1 MALNFSEPCFSF
13 TGTGFFVARP
23 RRSLTDFAHNGSTG
37 SLRRLAMENSDSILT
52 FYRTF
57 RDISKSV
64 HSSTNVEEVLHLAV
78 RKTTEALNARG
89 SILRILNLKT
99 GELELNAAY
108 GLSDR
113 YLSKGHVFSTKVI
126 QEFCEE
132 NRAILIKDLET
143 DPRVQYPKEAKEE
156 GIKMMVDLP
165 LFMGQNVVGIL
176 RIFFDEKREFSE
188 QEMDF
193 AVAIAEQCA
202 LAIDKARLIEKQQLQ
217 YDNLAIQTD
226 KLSSLGRMAAG
237 IAHEINNPLA
247 GILLYSSNL
256 VKKVPETGPLKKG
269 LEVIIHETI
278 RCRGIIQDLLE
289 FSRKREPVKALADLN
304 GVINKAL
311 NILVNEFRL
320 NRVSVEKRLS
330 DNLPNVLIDVNQ
342 IEQVFINFF
351 MNAIEAIQGQG
362 QVSVRSYKDEE
373 NQGVVVA
380 IEDSGMGIPQEHLK
394 RIFEPFFSTK
404 PKGTGLGLAV
414 NYGLIQKHG
423 GQIRVS
429 SQPGHGTTMT
439 IRLPYDQAAA

>member
-1 MALNFSEPCFSF
+1 
-13 TGTGFFVARP
+13 
-23 RRSLTDFAHNGSTG
+23 
-37 SLRRLAMENSDSILT
+37 MEDSSIQT
-52 FYRTF
+52 FYSTF
-57 RDISKSV
+57 RDISKTV
-64 HSSTNVEEVLHLAV
+64 HSSTRVEEVLHLAV
-78 RKTTEALNARG
+78 RKTTEALQARG

-113 YLSKGHVFSTKVI
+113 YLSKGHVSSTKVI
-126 QEFCEE
+126 QELCEE
-132 NRAILIKDLET
+132 NRAIIIEDVQT

-165 LFMGQNVVGIL
+165 LLVGQNVVGVL
-176 RIFFDEKREFSE
+176 RIFFDHQRGFSE
-188 QEMDF
+188 AELDF

-202 LAIDKARLIEKQQLQ
+202 LAIDKARLIEKQQIQ
-217 YDNLAIQTD
+217 YDHLAIQAD

-256 VKKVPETGPLKKG
+256 VKKVPESGPLKKG

-289 FSRKREPVKALADLN
+289 FSREREPLKAQVDLN

-311 NILVNEFRL
+311 SILINEFRL
-320 NRVSVEKRLS
+320 NRISLEKRLS
-330 DNLPNVLIDVNQ
+330 ENLPSVFIDPNQ
-342 IEQVFINFF
+342 MEQVFINFF
-351 MNAIEAIQGQG
+351 INALEAIQGQG
-362 QVSVRSYKDEE
+362 RVSIRTYKDEDS
-373 NQGVVVA
+373 QGVVA
-380 IEDSGMGIPQEHLK
+380 EIEDTGMGIPQEHLE

-404 PKGTGLGLAV
+404 AKGTGLGLAV
-414 NYGLIQKHG
+414 NYGIIQKHG

-429 SQPGHGTTMT
+429 SQPGRGTTMT
-439 IRLPYDQAAA
+439 IRLPCDQAKA

>member
-1 MALNFSEPCFSF
+1 
-13 TGTGFFVARP
+13 
-23 RRSLTDFAHNGSTG
+23 
-37 SLRRLAMENSDSILT
+37 MEYSNNIET

-64 HSSTNVEEVLHLAV
+64 HSCRRVEECLHLAV
-78 RKTTEALNARG
+78 RKTADALRAKG
-89 SILRILNLKT
+89 SILRILNLKN
-99 GELELNAAY
+99 GELELNAAC

-113 YLSKGHVFSTKVI
+113 YLSKGHVSSTRVI
-126 QEFCEE
+126 KEICQE
-132 NRAILIKDLET
+132 NRAIIIKNVMT
-143 DPRVQYPKEAKEE
+143 DPRVQYPKEAEEE

-165 LFMGQNVVGIL
+165 LFIGQNVVGVF
-176 RIFFDEKREFSE
+176 RIFFDRLREFSE
-188 QEMDF
+188 EDLNF
-193 AVAIAEQCA
+193 AIAIAEQCA

-217 YDNLAIQTD
+217 YDHLAIQAD

-256 VKKVPETGPLKKG
+256 IKKAPETGPLKKG

-289 FSRKREPVKALADLN
+289 FSREREPSKALGDLN

-311 NILVNEFRL
+311 SILANEFRL
-320 NRVSVEKRLS
+320 HRVSVEKRLS
-330 DNLPNVLIDVNQ
+330 DDLPSVLLDGNQ
-342 IEQVFINFF
+342 MEQVFINFF

-362 QVSVRSYKDEE
+362 SISVRSFKDQD
-373 NQGVVVA
+373 NKGVVA
-380 IEDSGMGIPQEHLK
+380 EIEDSGIGIPQEHLA

-404 PKGTGLGLAV
+404 AKGTGLGLAV
-414 NYGLIQKHG
+414 NYGIIQKHG
-423 GQIRVS
+423 GQIKVS
-429 SQPGHGTTMT
+429 SQPGRGTTMT

>member
-1 MALNFSEPCFSF
+1 
-13 TGTGFFVARP
+13 
-23 RRSLTDFAHNGSTG
+23 
-37 SLRRLAMENSDSILT
+37 MENSDSILT

-78 RKTTEALNARG
+78 RKTAEALNARG

-113 YLSKGHVFSTKVI
+113 YLSKGHVFSTKVL
-126 QEFCEE
+126 QEFCKE

-143 DPRVQYPKEAKEE
+143 DPRVQYPKEAREE
-156 GIKMMVDLP
+156 GIKIMVDLP

-176 RIFFDEKREFSE
+176 RIFFGEKREFSE
-188 QEMDF
+188 EELNF

-202 LAIDKARLIEKQQLQ
+202 LAIDKARLIEKQQIQ

-256 VKKVPETGPLKKG
+256 VKKVPETGPLKTG
-269 LEVIIHETI
+269 LEVIIHEAI

-289 FSRKREPVKALADLN
+289 FSRQKEPAKALADLN
-304 GVINKAL
+304 GVINKASS
-311 NILVNEFRL
+311 ILVNEFRL
-320 NRVSVEKRLS
+320 NRISLEKRLS
-330 DNLPNVLIDVNQ
+330 DNLPSVLIDVNQ
-342 IEQVFINFF
+342 MEQVFINFF

-362 QVSVRSYKDEE
+362 QVSVRTYKDED
-373 NQGVVVA
+373 NQGVVVE
-380 IEDSGMGIPQEHLK
+380 IEDSGMGIPQEHLEK
-394 RIFEPFFSTK
+394 IFEP
-404 PKGTGLGLAV
+404 
-414 NYGLIQKHG
+414 
-423 GQIRVS
+423 
-429 SQPGHGTTMT
+429 
-439 IRLPYDQAAA
+439 

>member
-1 MALNFSEPCFSF
+1 
-13 TGTGFFVARP
+13 
-23 RRSLTDFAHNGSTG
+23 
-37 SLRRLAMENSDSILT
+37 MEKSSSIQT

-64 HSSTNVEEVLHLAV
+64 HSITKVEEVLHLAV
-78 RKTTEALNARG
+78 RNTTEALNARG

-99 GELELNAAY
+99 GELELSAAY

-113 YLSKGHVFSTKVI
+113 YLSKGHVSSTKVI
-126 QEFCEE
+126 QEFCEV
-132 NRAILIKDLET
+132 NRAIIIKDLET

-165 LFMGQNVVGIL
+165 LLMGQNVVGIL
-176 RIFFDEKREFSE
+176 RIFFDHKRDFSE
-188 QEMDF
+188 EEVDF

-202 LAIDKARLIEKQQLQ
+202 LAIDKARLIEKQQIQ

-256 VKKVPETGPLKKG
+256 VKKVPEAGPLKKG

-289 FSRKREPVKALADLN
+289 FSRQKEPVKVMADLN
-304 GVINKAL
+304 GVIQKAL
-311 NILVNEFRL
+311 SIVSNEFRL
-320 NRVSVEKRLS
+320 NRISLEKRLS
-330 DNLPNVLIDVNQ
+330 DSLPSVLIDVNQ
-342 IEQVFINFF
+342 MEQVFINFF
-351 MNAIEAIQGQG
+351 MNALEAIQGQG
-362 QVSVRSYKDEE
+362 QVSVRSFQDKD
-373 NQGVVVA
+373 NQGVVVE
-380 IEDSGMGIPQEHLK
+380 IEDSGMGIPQDHLE

-414 NYGLIQKHG
+414 NFGIIQKHG
-423 GQIRVS
+423 GAIKVS
-429 SQPGHGTTMT
+429 SQPGRGTTIM
-439 IRLPYDQAAA
+439 IRLPSEQAKA

>member
-1 MALNFSEPCFSF
+1 
-13 TGTGFFVARP
+13 
-23 RRSLTDFAHNGSTG
+23 
-37 SLRRLAMENSDSILT
+37 MENISSIQT
-52 FYRTF
+52 FYHAF
-57 RDISKSV
+57 RDISKSI
-64 HSSTNVEEVLHLAV
+64 HSSTRVEEVLHLAV

-113 YLSKGHVFSTKVI
+113 YLSKGHVSSTKVI
-126 QEFCEE
+126 EEICQE
-132 NRAILIKDLET
+132 NRAIIVQDVQV

-176 RIFFDEKREFSE
+176 RIFFDEQRAFSE
-188 QEMDF
+188 EELNF

-202 LAIDKARLIEKQQLQ
+202 LAIDKARLIEKQQIQ

-278 RCRGIIQDLLE
+278 RCRGIIQELLE
-289 FSRKREPVKALADLN
+289 FSRQREPVKTLADLN

-311 NILVNEFRL
+311 SILSNEFRL
-320 NRVSVEKRLS
+320 NRISLEKRLS
-330 DNLPNVLIDVNQ
+330 DHLPEVLIDVNQ

-362 QVSVRSYKDEE
+362 RVSVRSYGDED
-373 NQGVVVA
+373 NQGVVVE
-380 IEDSGMGIPQEHLK
+380 IEDTGMGIPQDRLE

-414 NYGLIQKHG
+414 NFGIIQKHG

-439 IRLPYDQAAA
+439 IRLPCDQAKA

>member
-1 MALNFSEPCFSF
+1 MQ
-13 TGTGFFVARP
+13 
-23 RRSLTDFAHNGSTG
+23 
-37 SLRRLAMENSDSILT
+37 DSSIQT
-52 FYRTF
+52 FYSTF
-57 RDISKSV
+57 RDISKTV
-64 HSSTNVEEVLHLAV
+64 HSSTRVEEVLHLAV
-78 RKTTEALNARG
+78 RKTTEALQARG

-113 YLSKGHVFSTKVI
+113 YLSKGHVSSTKVI
-126 QEFCEE
+126 QELCEE
-132 NRAILIKDLET
+132 NRAIIIEDVQT

-165 LFMGQNVVGIL
+165 LLVGQNVVGVL
-176 RIFFDEKREFSE
+176 RIFFDHRRGFSE
-188 QEMDF
+188 AELDF

-202 LAIDKARLIEKQQLQ
+202 LAIDKARLIEKQQIQ
-217 YDNLAIQTD
+217 YDHLAIQAD

-269 LEVIIHETI
+269 LEVIIRETI

-289 FSRKREPVKALADLN
+289 FSREREPLKAQADLN

-311 NILVNEFRL
+311 SILVNEFRL
-320 NRVSVEKRLS
+320 NRISLEKRLS
-330 DNLPNVLIDVNQ
+330 ENLPSVLIDPNQ
-342 IEQVFINFF
+342 MEQVFINFF
-351 MNAIEAIQGQG
+351 MNALEAIQGQG
-362 QVSVRSYKDEE
+362 RVSIRTYKDED
-373 NQGVVVA
+373 NQEVVA
-380 IEDSGMGIPQEHLK
+380 EIEDTGMGIPLEHLE

-404 PKGTGLGLAV
+404 AKGTGLGLAV
-414 NYGLIQKHG
+414 NYGIIQKHG

-429 SQPGHGTTMT
+429 SQPGRGTTMT
-439 IRLPYDQAAA
+439 IRLPCDQAKA

>member
-1 MALNFSEPCFSF
+1 
-13 TGTGFFVARP
+13 
-23 RRSLTDFAHNGSTG
+23 
-37 SLRRLAMENSDSILT
+37 MEKSSSIQT

-64 HSSTNVEEVLHLAV
+64 HSITKVEEVLHLAV
-78 RKTTEALNARG
+78 RNTTEALNARG

-99 GELELNAAY
+99 GELELSAAF

-113 YLSKGHVFSTKVI
+113 YLSKGHVSSTKVI
-126 QEFCEE
+126 QEFCEV
-132 NRAILIKDLET
+132 NRAIIIKDIET

-165 LFMGQNVVGIL
+165 LLMGQNVVGIL
-176 RIFFDEKREFSE
+176 RIFFDHKRDFSE
-188 QEMDF
+188 EEVDF

-202 LAIDKARLIEKQQLQ
+202 LAIDKARLIEKQQIQ

-256 VKKVPETGPLKKG
+256 VKKVPEAGPLKKG

-289 FSRKREPVKALADLN
+289 FSRQKEPVKVMADLN
-304 GVINKAL
+304 GVIQKAL
-311 NILVNEFRL
+311 SIVSNEFRL
-320 NRVSVEKRLS
+320 NRISLEKRLS
-330 DNLPNVLIDVNQ
+330 DSLPSVLIDVNQ
-342 IEQVFINFF
+342 MEQVFINFF
-351 MNAIEAIQGQG
+351 MNALEAIQGQG
-362 QVSVRSYKDEE
+362 QVSVRSFQDKD
-373 NQGVVVA
+373 NQGVVVE
-380 IEDSGMGIPQEHLK
+380 IEDSGMGIPQDHLE

-414 NYGLIQKHG
+414 NYGIIQKHG
-423 GQIRVS
+423 GAIKVS
-429 SQPGHGTTMT
+429 SQPGRGTTIM
-439 IRLPYDQAAA
+439 IRLPSEQAKA

>member
-1 MALNFSEPCFSF
+1 
-13 TGTGFFVARP
+13 
-23 RRSLTDFAHNGSTG
+23 
-37 SLRRLAMENSDSILT
+37 MENSTIQT
-52 FYRTF
+52 FYYTF
-57 RDISKSV
+57 RDISKSI

-78 RKTTEALNARG
+78 RKTAEALNARG

-113 YLSKGHVFSTKVI
+113 YLSKGHVSSTKVI

-132 NRAILIKDLET
+132 NRAIIIKDLET

-176 RIFFDEKREFSE
+176 RIFFHEKREFSE
-188 QEMDF
+188 EELNF
-193 AVAIAEQCA
+193 AIAIAEQCA
-202 LAIDKARLIEKQQLQ
+202 LAIDKARLIEKQQIQ

-278 RCRGIIQDLLE
+278 RCRGIIQELLE
-289 FSRKREPVKALADLN
+289 FSRQREPLKVLADLN
-304 GVINKAL
+304 GVIEKAL
-311 NILVNEFRL
+311 SIVSNEFRL
-320 NRVSVEKRLS
+320 NRISLERRLS
-330 DNLPNVLIDVNQ
+330 DTLPSVLIDVNQ
-342 IEQVFINFF
+342 IEQVFINFL
-351 MNAIEAIQGQG
+351 MNAVEAIQGQG
-362 QVSVRSYKDEE
+362 EVCVRSYRDED
-373 NQGVVVA
+373 NRSVVVE
-380 IEDSGMGIPQEHLK
+380 IEDSGMGIPQEHLEK
-394 RIFEPFFSTK
+394 IFDPFFSTK

-414 NYGLIQKHG
+414 NYGIIQKHG
-423 GQIRVS
+423 GEIKVS
-429 SQPGHGTTMT
+429 SQPGRGTTMT
-439 IRLPYDQAAA
+439 IRLPYEQAKG

>member
-1 MALNFSEPCFSF
+1 
-13 TGTGFFVARP
+13 
-23 RRSLTDFAHNGSTG
+23 
-37 SLRRLAMENSDSILT
+37 MENTSIIQT

-64 HSSTNVEEVLHLAV
+64 HSSTRVEEVLHLAV
-78 RKTTEALNARG
+78 RKTTEALDARG

-113 YLSKGHVFSTKVI
+113 YLSKGHVSSTKVI
-126 QEFCEE
+126 QEICEE
-132 NRAILIKDLET
+132 NRAIIIQDVQT

-156 GIKMMVDLP
+156 GIKMMIDLP
-165 LFMGQNVVGIL
+165 LYVGQNVVGIL
-176 RIFFDEKREFSE
+176 RIFFVQQREFSE
-188 QEMDF
+188 EELDF

-202 LAIDKARLIEKQQLQ
+202 LAIDKARLIEKQQIQ
-217 YDNLAIQTD
+217 YDNLAIQAD

-256 VKKVPETGPLKKG
+256 IKKAPDSGPLKKG
-269 LEVIIHETI
+269 LEVIIHETV

-289 FSRKREPVKALADLN
+289 FSREREPIKALADLN
-304 GVINKAL
+304 GVIDKAL
-311 NILVNEFRL
+311 SILANEFHL
-320 NRVSVEKRLS
+320 HRVAIEKRLS
-330 DNLPNVLIDVNQ
+330 DNLPDVLIDVNQ

-362 QVSVRSYKDEE
+362 QVSVRSYKDED
-373 NQGVVVA
+373 NHGVIVEV
-380 IEDSGMGIPQEHLK
+380 EDSGMGIPQEHLE

-414 NYGLIQKHG
+414 NYGIIQKHG
-423 GQIRVS
+423 GQIRVN
-429 SQPGHGTTMT
+429 SQPGRGTTMT
-439 IRLPYDQAAA
+439 IRMPCD

>member
-1 MALNFSEPCFSF
+1 
-13 TGTGFFVARP
+13 
-23 RRSLTDFAHNGSTG
+23 
-37 SLRRLAMENSDSILT
+37 MEKSSSIQT

-64 HSSTNVEEVLHLAV
+64 HSITKVEEVLHLAV

-99 GELELNAAY
+99 GELELSAAF

-113 YLSKGHVFSTKVI
+113 YLSKGHVSSTKVI
-126 QEFCEE
+126 QEFCEV
-132 NRAILIKDLET
+132 NRAIIIKDIET

-165 LFMGQNVVGIL
+165 LLMGQNVVGIL
-176 RIFFDEKREFSE
+176 RIFFDHKRDFAEE
-188 QEMDF
+188 EVDF

-202 LAIDKARLIEKQQLQ
+202 LAIDKARLIEKQQIQ

-256 VKKVPETGPLKKG
+256 VKKVPEPGPLKKG

-289 FSRKREPVKALADLN
+289 FSRQKEPVKVMADLN
-304 GVINKAL
+304 GVIQKAL
-311 NILVNEFRL
+311 SIVSNEFRL
-320 NRVSVEKRLS
+320 NRISLEKRLS
-330 DNLPNVLIDVNQ
+330 DSLPSVLIDVNQ
-342 IEQVFINFF
+342 MEQVFINFF
-351 MNAIEAIQGQG
+351 MNALEAIQGQG
-362 QVSVRSYKDEE
+362 QVSVRSFQDKD
-373 NQGVVVA
+373 NQGVVVE
-380 IEDSGMGIPQEHLK
+380 IEDSGMGIPQDHLE

-414 NYGLIQKHG
+414 NYGIIQKHG
-423 GQIRVS
+423 GAIKVS
-429 SQPGHGTTMT
+429 SQPGRGTTIM
-439 IRLPYDQAAA
+439 IRLPSEQAKA

>member
-1 MALNFSEPCFSF
+1 MNLGNNIE
-13 TGTGFFVARP
+13 
-23 RRSLTDFAHNGSTG
+23 
-37 SLRRLAMENSDSILT
+37 T

-64 HSSTNVEEVLHLAV
+64 HSSTNVEDVLHLAV

-89 SILRILNLKT
+89 SILRILNLKN

-113 YLSKGHVFSTKVI
+113 YLSKGHVSSTKVI
-126 QEFCEE
+126 KEICQE
-132 NRAILIKDLET
+132 NRAIIIEDVQT

-176 RIFFDEKREFSE
+176 RIFFGEKREFSE
-188 QEMDF
+188 EELNF

-202 LAIDKARLIEKQQLQ
+202 MAIDKARLIEKQQIQ

-269 LEVIIHETI
+269 LEVIIHEAI

-289 FSRKREPVKALADLN
+289 FSRQKEPAKALADLN
-304 GVINKAL
+304 GVINKASS
-311 NILVNEFRL
+311 ILVNEFRL
-320 NRVSVEKRLS
+320 NRIALEKRLS
-330 DNLPNVLIDVNQ
+330 DNLPSVLIDVNEM
-342 IEQVFINFF
+342 EQVFINFF

-362 QVSVRSYKDEE
+362 QVSVRTYKDED
-373 NQGVVVA
+373 NQGVVVE
-380 IEDSGMGIPQEHLK
+380 IEDSGMGIPQEHLEK
-394 RIFEPFFSTK
+394 IFEPFFSTK

-414 NYGLIQKHG
+414 NYGIIQKHG
-423 GQIRVS
+423 GQLRVS
-429 SQPGHGTTMT
+429 SQPGRGTTMT
-439 IRLPYDQAAA
+439 IRLPCDQAKA

>member
-1 MALNFSEPCFSF
+1 MDLSSNIE
-13 TGTGFFVARP
+13 TY
-23 RRSLTDFAHNGSTG
+23 
-37 SLRRLAMENSDSILT
+37 
-52 FYRTF
+52 YRTF
-57 RDISKSV
+57 RDISKSI
-64 HSSTNVEEVLHLAV
+64 HSSTRVEEVLHLAV
-78 RKTTEALNARG
+78 RKTTEALNAKG

-113 YLSKGHVFSTKVI
+113 YLSKGHVSSAKVI
-126 QEFCEE
+126 EEICQE
-132 NRAILIKDLET
+132 NKAIIIQDVQV
-143 DPRVQYPKEAKEE
+143 DHRVQYPKEAKEE

-176 RIFFDEKREFSE
+176 RIFFDEQRQFSE
-188 QEMDF
+188 EELNF

-202 LAIDKARLIEKQQLQ
+202 LAIDKARLIEKQQIQ
-217 YDNLAIQTD
+217 YDHLAIQAD

-289 FSRKREPVKALADLN
+289 FSREREPSKALGDLN

-311 NILVNEFRL
+311 SILANEFRL
-320 NRVSVEKRLS
+320 HRVSVEKRLF
-330 DNLPNVLIDVNQ
+330 DDLPSVLLDANQ
-342 IEQVFINFF
+342 MEQVFINFF

-362 QVSVRSYKDEE
+362 SISVRSFKDQD
-373 NQGVVVA
+373 NKGVVVE
-380 IEDSGMGIPQEHLK
+380 IEDSGIGIPQEHLA

-404 PKGTGLGLAV
+404 AKGTGLGLAV
-414 NYGLIQKHG
+414 NYGIIQKHG
-423 GQIRVS
+423 GQIKVS
-429 SQPGHGTTMT
+429 SQPGRGTTMT
-439 IRLPYDQAAA
+439 IRLPYDQATA

>member
-1 MALNFSEPCFSF
+1 MDLSSNIE
-13 TGTGFFVARP
+13 TY
-23 RRSLTDFAHNGSTG
+23 
-37 SLRRLAMENSDSILT
+37 
-52 FYRTF
+52 YRTF
-57 RDISKSV
+57 RDISKSI
-64 HSSTNVEEVLHLAV
+64 HSSTRVEEVLHLAV
-78 RKTTEALNARG
+78 RKTTEALNAKG

-113 YLSKGHVFSTKVI
+113 YLSKGHVSSAKVI
-126 QEFCEE
+126 EEICQE
-132 NRAILIKDLET
+132 NKAIIIQDVQV
-143 DPRVQYPKEAKEE
+143 DHRVQYPKEAKEE

-176 RIFFDEKREFSE
+176 RIFFDEQRQFSE
-188 QEMDF
+188 EELNF

-202 LAIDKARLIEKQQLQ
+202 LAIDKARLIEKQQIQ
-217 YDNLAIQTD
+217 YDHLAIQAD

-289 FSRKREPVKALADLN
+289 FSREREPVKALADIN

-311 NILVNEFRL
+311 SILANEFRL
-320 NRVSVEKRLS
+320 NRISLEKRLS

-362 QVSVRSYKDEE
+362 QVSVRSYKHED
-373 NQGVVVA
+373 NQGVVVE
-380 IEDSGMGIPQEHLK
+380 IGDSGMGIPQEHLE

-414 NYGLIQKHG
+414 NYGIIQKHG

-429 SQPGHGTTMT
+429 SQPGRGTTMT
-439 IRLPYDQAAA
+439 IRLPYDQAKT

>member
-1 MALNFSEPCFSF
+1 MQ
-13 TGTGFFVARP
+13 
-23 RRSLTDFAHNGSTG
+23 
-37 SLRRLAMENSDSILT
+37 DSSIQT
-52 FYRTF
+52 FYSTF
-57 RDISKSV
+57 RDISKTV
-64 HSSTNVEEVLHLAV
+64 HSSTRVEEVLHLAV
-78 RKTTEALNARG
+78 RKTTEALQARG

-113 YLSKGHVFSTKVI
+113 YLSKGHVSSTKVI
-126 QEFCEE
+126 QELCEE
-132 NRAILIKDLET
+132 NRAIIIEDVQT

-165 LFMGQNVVGIL
+165 LLMGQNVVGVL
-176 RIFFDEKREFSE
+176 RIFFDHQRGFSE
-188 QEMDF
+188 AELDF

-202 LAIDKARLIEKQQLQ
+202 LAIDKARLIEKQQIQ
-217 YDNLAIQTD
+217 YDHLAIQAD

-289 FSRKREPVKALADLN
+289 FSREREPLKAQADLN

-311 NILVNEFRL
+311 SILVNEFRL
-320 NRVSVEKRLS
+320 NRISLEKRLS
-330 DNLPNVLIDVNQ
+330 ENLPSVLIDPNQ
-342 IEQVFINFF
+342 MEQVFINFF
-351 MNAIEAIQGQG
+351 MNALEAIQGQG
-362 QVSVRSYKDEE
+362 RVSIRTYQDED
-373 NQGVVVA
+373 NQEVVA
-380 IEDSGMGIPQEHLK
+380 EIEDTGMGIPQEHLE

-404 PKGTGLGLAV
+404 AKGTGLGLAV
-414 NYGLIQKHG
+414 NYGIIQKHG

-429 SQPGHGTTMT
+429 SQPGRGTTMT
-439 IRLPYDQAAA
+439 IRLPCDQAKA

>member
-1 MALNFSEPCFSF
+1 
-13 TGTGFFVARP
+13 
-23 RRSLTDFAHNGSTG
+23 
-37 SLRRLAMENSDSILT
+37 MEKSSSIQT

-64 HSSTNVEEVLHLAV
+64 HSITKVEEVLHLAV

-99 GELELNAAY
+99 GELELSAAY

-113 YLSKGHVFSTKVI
+113 YLSKGHVSSTKVI
-126 QEFCEE
+126 QEFCEV
-132 NRAILIKDLET
+132 NRAIIIKDLET

-165 LFMGQNVVGIL
+165 LLMGQNVVGIL
-176 RIFFDEKREFSE
+176 RIFFDHKRDFSE
-188 QEMDF
+188 EEVDF

-202 LAIDKARLIEKQQLQ
+202 LAIDKARLIEKQQIQ

-256 VKKVPETGPLKKG
+256 VKKVPEAGPLKKG

-289 FSRKREPVKALADLN
+289 FSRQKEPVKVMADLN
-304 GVINKAL
+304 GVIQKAL
-311 NILVNEFRL
+311 SIVSNEFRL
-320 NRVSVEKRLS
+320 NRISLEKRLS
-330 DNLPNVLIDVNQ
+330 DTLPSVLIDVNQ
-342 IEQVFINFF
+342 MEQVFINFF
-351 MNAIEAIQGQG
+351 MNALEAIQGQG
-362 QVSVRSYKDEE
+362 QVSVRSFQDKD
-373 NQGVVVA
+373 NQGVVVE
-380 IEDSGMGIPQEHLK
+380 IEDSGMGIPQDHLE

-414 NYGLIQKHG
+414 NFGIIQKHG
-423 GQIRVS
+423 GAIKVS
-429 SQPGHGTTMT
+429 SQPGRGTTIM
-439 IRLPYDQAAA
+439 IRLPSEQAKA

>member
-1 MALNFSEPCFSF
+1 MEY
-13 TGTGFFVARP
+13 
-23 RRSLTDFAHNGSTG
+23 ST
-37 SLRRLAMENSDSILT
+37 IQT
-52 FYRTF
+52 FYRAF
-57 RDISKSV
+57 RDISKTV
-64 HSSTNVEEVLHLAV
+64 HSSTRVEEVLHLAV

-89 SILRILNLKT
+89 SILRILNLKN

-113 YLSKGHVFSTKVI
+113 YLSKGHVSSTKVI
-126 QEFCEE
+126 EEICQE
-132 NRAILIKDLET
+132 NRAIIIQDVQT

-165 LFMGQNVVGIL
+165 LFVGQNVVGIL
-176 RIFFDEKREFSE
+176 RIFFDAKRKFSE
-188 QEMDF
+188 EELDF

-202 LAIDKARLIEKQQLQ
+202 LAIDKARLIEKQQIQ
-217 YDNLAIQTD
+217 YDHLAIQAD

-269 LEVIIHETI
+269 LEVIIHETV

-289 FSRKREPVKALADLN
+289 FSREREPVKALADIN

-311 NILVNEFRL
+311 SILVNEFRL
-320 NRVSVEKRLS
+320 NRITLQKHLS
-330 DNLPNVLIDVNQ
+330 GNLPSVFIDVNQ

-362 QVSVRSYKDEE
+362 QVSVRSYKDED
-373 NQGVVVA
+373 NQGLVVE
-380 IEDSGMGIPQEHLK
+380 IEDSGMGIPQEHLE

-414 NYGLIQKHG
+414 NYGIIQKHG

-429 SQPGHGTTMT
+429 SQPGRGTTMT
-439 IRLPYDQAAA
+439 IRLPYEQAKA

>member
-1 MALNFSEPCFSF
+1 MK
-13 TGTGFFVARP
+13 
-23 RRSLTDFAHNGSTG
+23 
-37 SLRRLAMENSDSILT
+37 NSSSIQT
-52 FYRTF
+52 FYHTF

-64 HSSTNVEEVLHLAV
+64 HSSTRVEEVLHLAV
-78 RKTTEALNARG
+78 RKTAEALSARG

-99 GELELNAAY
+99 GELELNSAY

-113 YLSKGHVFSTKVI
+113 YLSKGHVSSTKVI
-126 QEFCEE
+126 REICQE
-132 NRAILIKDLET
+132 NRAIIIEDVET

-165 LFMGQNVVGIL
+165 LFVGQNVVGIL

-188 QEMDF
+188 EELNF

-217 YDNLAIQTD
+217 YDNLAMQTD

-247 GILLYSSNL
+247 GILLYSTNL

-289 FSRKREPVKALADLN
+289 FSRERELAKVLADLN
-304 GVINKAL
+304 GVIDKAL
-311 NILVNEFRL
+311 SILANEFRL
-320 NRVSVEKRLS
+320 NRISLEKRLS
-330 DNLPNVLIDVNQ
+330 DNLPSVLIDVNQ
-342 IEQVFINFF
+342 MEQVFINFF
-351 MNAIEAIQGQG
+351 MNAVEAIQGQG
-362 QVSVRSYKDEE
+362 HISVRSYKDED
-373 NQGVVVA
+373 NQGIVVEIA
-380 IEDSGMGIPQEHLK
+380 DSGMGIPQELVE

-414 NYGLIQKHG
+414 NYGIIQKHG

-429 SQPGHGTTMT
+429 SQPGRGTTMT
-439 IRLPYDQAAA
+439 IRLPCDQAKA

>member
-1 MALNFSEPCFSF
+1 
-13 TGTGFFVARP
+13 
-23 RRSLTDFAHNGSTG
+23 
-37 SLRRLAMENSDSILT
+37 MENISSIQT
-52 FYRTF
+52 FYHAF
-57 RDISKSV
+57 RDISKSI
-64 HSSTNVEEVLHLAV
+64 HSSTRVEEVLRLAV
-78 RKTTEALNARG
+78 RKIAEALNARG

-113 YLSKGHVFSTKVI
+113 YLSKGHVSSTKVI
-126 QEFCEE
+126 EEICQE
-132 NRAILIKDLET
+132 NRAIIIQDVQT

-176 RIFFDEKREFSE
+176 RIFFDEQQEFSE
-188 QEMDF
+188 EELDF
-193 AVAIAEQCA
+193 AIAIAEQCA
-202 LAIDKARLIEKQQLQ
+202 LAIDKARLIEKQQIQ
-217 YDNLAIQTD
+217 YDNLAIQAD

-289 FSRKREPVKALADLN
+289 FSRQREPVRTLADLN

-311 NILVNEFRL
+311 SILSNEFRL
-320 NRVSVEKRLS
+320 NRISLEKSLS
-330 DNLPNVLIDVNQ
+330 DHLPNVLIDANQ

-351 MNAIEAIQGQG
+351 MNAIEAVQGQG
-362 QVSVRSYKDEE
+362 QVSVRSYKDED
-373 NQGVVVA
+373 NQGVVVE
-380 IEDSGMGIPQEHLK
+380 IQDSGMGIPQEHLE

-414 NYGLIQKHG
+414 NYGIIQKHG

-429 SQPGHGTTMT
+429 SQPGRGTTMT
-439 IRLPYDQAAA
+439 IRLPCDPAKA

>member
-1 MALNFSEPCFSF
+1 MDLSSNIE
-13 TGTGFFVARP
+13 
-23 RRSLTDFAHNGSTG
+23 
-37 SLRRLAMENSDSILT
+37 T

-57 RDISKSV
+57 RDISKSI
-64 HSSTNVEEVLHLAV
+64 HSSTRVEEVLHLAV
-78 RKTTEALNARG
+78 RKATEALNARG

-113 YLSKGHVFSTKVI
+113 YLSKGHVSSAKVI
-126 QEFCEE
+126 EEICQE
-132 NRAILIKDLET
+132 NKAIIIQDVQV
-143 DPRVQYPKEAKEE
+143 DHRVQYPKEAKEE

-165 LFMGQNVVGIL
+165 LLVGQNVVGVL
-176 RIFFDEKREFSE
+176 RIFFDEQRQFSE
-188 QEMDF
+188 EELNF

-202 LAIDKARLIEKQQLQ
+202 LAIDKARLIEKQQIQ
-217 YDNLAIQTD
+217 YDHLAIQAD

-289 FSRKREPVKALADLN
+289 FSREREPVKALADIN

-311 NILVNEFRL
+311 SILANEFRL
-320 NRVSVEKRLS
+320 NRISLEKRLS

-362 QVSVRSYKDEE
+362 QVSVRSYKHED
-373 NQGVVVA
+373 NQGVVVE
-380 IEDSGMGIPQEHLK
+380 IGDSGMGIPQEHLE

-414 NYGLIQKHG
+414 NYGIIQKHG

-429 SQPGHGTTMT
+429 SQPGRGTTMT
-439 IRLPYDQAAA
+439 IRLPYDQAKT

>member
-1 MALNFSEPCFSF
+1 
-13 TGTGFFVARP
+13 
-23 RRSLTDFAHNGSTG
+23 
-37 SLRRLAMENSDSILT
+37 MENISSIQT
-52 FYRTF
+52 FYHAF
-57 RDISKSV
+57 RDISKSI
-64 HSSTNVEEVLHLAV
+64 HSSTRVEEVLHLAV

-113 YLSKGHVFSTKVI
+113 YLSKGHVSSTKVI
-126 QEFCEE
+126 EEICQE
-132 NRAILIKDLET
+132 NKAIIIQDVQV
-143 DPRVQYPKEAKEE
+143 DPRVQYPREAKEE

-176 RIFFDEKREFSE
+176 RIFFDEQREFSE
-188 QEMDF
+188 EELNF
-193 AVAIAEQCA
+193 AIAIAEQCA
-202 LAIDKARLIEKQQLQ
+202 LAIDKARLIEKQQIQ

-256 VKKVPETGPLKKG
+256 VKKVPEAGPLKKG

-289 FSRKREPVKALADLN
+289 FSRQREPLKTLVDLN

-311 NILVNEFRL
+311 SILSNEFRL
-320 NRVSVEKRLS
+320 NRISLEKRLS
-330 DNLPNVLIDVNQ
+330 DHLPNVLIDVNQ

-362 QVSVRSYKDEE
+362 QVSVRSYKDED
-373 NQGVVVA
+373 NQGVVVE
-380 IEDSGMGIPQEHLK
+380 IEDSGMGIPQEHLE

-414 NYGLIQKHG
+414 NFGIIQKHG

-439 IRLPYDQAAA
+439 IRLPCDQAKT

>member
-1 MALNFSEPCFSF
+1 
-13 TGTGFFVARP
+13 
-23 RRSLTDFAHNGSTG
+23 
-37 SLRRLAMENSDSILT
+37 MENISSIQT
-52 FYRTF
+52 FYHAF
-57 RDISKSV
+57 RDISKSI
-64 HSSTNVEEVLHLAV
+64 HSSTRVEEVLHLAV

-113 YLSKGHVFSTKVI
+113 YLSKGHVSSTKVI
-126 QEFCEE
+126 EEICQE
-132 NRAILIKDLET
+132 NRAIIIQDVQV

-176 RIFFDEKREFSE
+176 RIFFDKQREFSE
-188 QEMDF
+188 EELNF
-193 AVAIAEQCA
+193 AIAIAEQCA
-202 LAIDKARLIEKQQLQ
+202 LAIDKARLIEKQQIQ

-289 FSRKREPVKALADLN
+289 FSRQREPVRTLADLN

-311 NILVNEFRL
+311 SILSNEFRL
-320 NRVSVEKRLS
+320 NRISLEKSLS
-330 DNLPNVLIDVNQ
+330 DHLPNVLIDANQ

-351 MNAIEAIQGQG
+351 MNAIEAVQGQG
-362 QVSVRSYKDEE
+362 QVSVRSYKDED
-373 NQGVVVA
+373 NQGVVVE
-380 IEDSGMGIPQEHLK
+380 IQDSGMGIPQEHLE

-414 NYGLIQKHG
+414 NYGIIQKHG

-429 SQPGHGTTMT
+429 SQPGRGTTMT
-439 IRLPYDQAAA
+439 IRLPCDPAKA

>member
-1 MALNFSEPCFSF
+1 
-13 TGTGFFVARP
+13 
-23 RRSLTDFAHNGSTG
+23 
-37 SLRRLAMENSDSILT
+37 MENISSIQT
-52 FYRTF
+52 FYHAF
-57 RDISKSV
+57 RDISKSI
-64 HSSTNVEEVLHLAV
+64 HSSTRVEEVLHLAV

-113 YLSKGHVFSTKVI
+113 YLSKGHVSSAKVI
-126 QEFCEE
+126 EEICQE
-132 NRAILIKDLET
+132 NKAIIIQDVQV

-176 RIFFDEKREFSE
+176 RIFFDKQREFSE
-188 QEMDF
+188 EELNF
-193 AVAIAEQCA
+193 AIAIAEQCA
-202 LAIDKARLIEKQQLQ
+202 LAIDKARLIEKQQIQ

-289 FSRKREPVKALADLN
+289 FSRQREPVKTLADLN

-311 NILVNEFRL
+311 SILSNEFRL
-320 NRVSVEKRLS
+320 NRVSLEKSLS
-330 DNLPNVLIDVNQ
+330 DPLPNVLIDVNQ

-362 QVSVRSYKDEE
+362 QVSVRSYKDED
-373 NQGVVVA
+373 NQGVVVE
-380 IEDSGMGIPQEHLK
+380 IEDSGMGIPQEHLE

-414 NYGLIQKHG
+414 NFGIIQKHG

-439 IRLPYDQAAA
+439 IRLPCDQAKA

>member
-1 MALNFSEPCFSF
+1 
-13 TGTGFFVARP
+13 
-23 RRSLTDFAHNGSTG
+23 
-37 SLRRLAMENSDSILT
+37 MEYSNNIET

-64 HSSTNVEEVLHLAV
+64 HSCRRVEECLHLAV
-78 RKTTEALNARG
+78 RKTAEALRAKG
-89 SILRILNLKT
+89 SILRILNLKN
-99 GELELNAAY
+99 GELELNAAC

-113 YLSKGHVFSTKVI
+113 YLSKGHVSSTRVI
-126 QEFCEE
+126 KEICQE
-132 NRAILIKDLET
+132 NRAIIIKNVMT
-143 DPRVQYPKEAKEE
+143 DPRVQYPKEAEEE

-165 LFMGQNVVGIL
+165 LFIGQNVVGVF
-176 RIFFDEKREFSE
+176 RIFFDRLREFSE
-188 QEMDF
+188 EDLNF
-193 AVAIAEQCA
+193 AIAIAEQCA

-217 YDNLAIQTD
+217 YDHLAIQAD

-256 VKKVPETGPLKKG
+256 IKKVPETGPLKKG

-289 FSRKREPVKALADLN
+289 FSREREPSKALGDLN

-311 NILVNEFRL
+311 SILANEFRL
-320 NRVSVEKRLS
+320 HRVSVEKRLS
-330 DNLPNVLIDVNQ
+330 DDLPSVLLDGNQ
-342 IEQVFINFF
+342 MEQVFINFF

-362 QVSVRSYKDEE
+362 SISVRSFKDQD
-373 NQGVVVA
+373 NKGVVA
-380 IEDSGMGIPQEHLK
+380 EIEDSGIGIPQEHLA

-404 PKGTGLGLAV
+404 AKGTGLGLAV
-414 NYGLIQKHG
+414 NYGIIQKHG
-423 GQIRVS
+423 GQIKVS
-429 SQPGHGTTMT
+429 SQPGRGTTMT

>member
-1 MALNFSEPCFSF
+1 
-13 TGTGFFVARP
+13 
-23 RRSLTDFAHNGSTG
+23 
-37 SLRRLAMENSDSILT
+37 
-52 FYRTF
+52 
-57 RDISKSV
+57 
-64 HSSTNVEEVLHLAV
+64 LAV
-78 RKTTEALNARG
+78 RKATEALNARG
-89 SILRILNLKT
+89 SILRILNLKN

-113 YLSKGHVFSTKVI
+113 YLSKGHVSSTKVI
-126 QEFCEE
+126 QEICQE
-132 NRAILIKDLET
+132 NRAIIIEDVQT
-143 DPRVQYPKEAKEE
+143 DPRVQYPKEAMEE
-156 GIKMMVDLP
+156 GINMMVDLP
-165 LFMGQNVVGIL
+165 LFVGQNVVGVL
-176 RIFFDEKREFSE
+176 RIFFDQQRMFSE
-188 QEMDF
+188 EELNL

-202 LAIDKARLIEKQQLQ
+202 LAIDKARLIEKQQIQ
-217 YDNLAIQTD
+217 YDHLAIQAD

-289 FSRKREPVKALADLN
+289 FSREREPLKAPAELN

-311 NILVNEFRL
+311 SILANEFRL
-320 NRVSVEKRLS
+320 NRITLEKRLS

-342 IEQVFINFF
+342 MEQVFINFF

-362 QVSVRSYKDEE
+362 QVSVRSYKDED
-373 NQGVVVA
+373 NQGVVVE
-380 IEDSGMGIPQEHLK
+380 IEDSGMGIPQEHLE

-414 NYGLIQKHG
+414 NFGLIQKHG

-439 IRLPYDQAAA
+439 IRLPCDQAKA

>member
-1 MALNFSEPCFSF
+1 
-13 TGTGFFVARP
+13 
-23 RRSLTDFAHNGSTG
+23 
-37 SLRRLAMENSDSILT
+37 MENISSIQT
-52 FYRTF
+52 FYHAF
-57 RDISKSV
+57 RDISKSI
-64 HSSTNVEEVLHLAV
+64 HSSTRVEEVLHLAV
-78 RKTTEALNARG
+78 RKIAEALNARG

-113 YLSKGHVFSTKVI
+113 YLSKGHVSSTKVI
-126 QEFCEE
+126 EEICQE
-132 NRAILIKDLET
+132 NRAIIIQDVQT

-176 RIFFDEKREFSE
+176 RIFFDEQQEFSE
-188 QEMDF
+188 EELDF
-193 AVAIAEQCA
+193 AIAIAEQCA
-202 LAIDKARLIEKQQLQ
+202 LAIDKARLIEKQQIQ
-217 YDNLAIQTD
+217 YDNLAIQAD

-289 FSRKREPVKALADLN
+289 FSRQREPVRTLADLN

-311 NILVNEFRL
+311 SILSNEFRL
-320 NRVSVEKRLS
+320 NRISLEKSLS
-330 DNLPNVLIDVNQ
+330 DHLPNVLIDANQ

-351 MNAIEAIQGQG
+351 MNAIEAVQGQG
-362 QVSVRSYKDEE
+362 QVSVRSYKDED
-373 NQGVVVA
+373 NQGVVVE
-380 IEDSGMGIPQEHLK
+380 IQDSGMGIPQEHLE

-414 NYGLIQKHG
+414 NYGIIQKHG

-429 SQPGHGTTMT
+429 SQPGRGTTMT
-439 IRLPYDQAAA
+439 IRLPCDPAKA